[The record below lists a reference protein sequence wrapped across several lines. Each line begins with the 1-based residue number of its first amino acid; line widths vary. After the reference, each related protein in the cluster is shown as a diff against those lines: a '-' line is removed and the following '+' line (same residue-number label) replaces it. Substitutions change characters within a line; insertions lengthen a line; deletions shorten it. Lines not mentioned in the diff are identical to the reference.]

1 MAARLR
7 EPVGPHLEGAEF
19 IRFLGAGGFA
29 DVFLYRQDMPRRE
42 VAVKVIRSGASAAQ
56 KQKFQ
61 AESDLMAK
69 FGAHPAVLSLYA
81 AGRLRDGRAYL
92 TMEYC
97 PPPHLGKRFSTTSPM
112 RVEQALEITI
122 KIAGAVE
129 TIHRAGYLHR
139 DIKPAN
145 ILLTAFGH
153 PVLTDFGIAISQ
165 DTPADQ
171 VDSAFSPYWA
181 PPEQQLN
188 RPLTPASDV
197 YSLAATTYTMLA
209 GRPPHVDMTPGAHND
224 PASILKRLHHGSI
237 APIGR
242 NDVPA
247 ALERVLFTAMSKRPA
262 DRFASAMAFARALRQ
277 IQSSLGLPLT
287 NIDVWEDQ
295 PVIATDGSD
304 DDATRLRPVVSIS
317 PENTGRT
324 ADTNARINTAGANS
338 WGDSLGSGSH
348 SGTFYP
354 NAHQSPADARTF
366 TGNTSGFNRNTT
378 LGSATSPGANTG
390 SGYGSYPSA
399 SGLTGPGAV
408 GTPNGAGPQSGS
420 PFNAHSGTAQG
431 IPAGAGAVSP
441 SGVGTA
447 HSGGVGPGGLASSA
461 NQQGP
466 LSPEAPG
473 STLAA
478 GAAQEGPSVSLKTL
492 LISALVV
499 VLIGVIAFA
508 AYRGLQR
515 GGLNP
520 KPAVTTAGTA
530 APMDPDVN
538 GYLEPVTNLKLSYA
552 NGQVEATWD
561 YKAKNATF
569 LYSVTN
575 SGVPQKSQTPQG
587 LQETS
592 AHHAT
597 LKPTPPRTCVQVAA
611 RDSAG
616 RESDPVIDCIDTPA
630 SQ

>member
-247 ALERVLFTAMSKRPA
+247 ALERVLFTAMSKRPS

-287 NIDVWEDQ
+287 NVDVWEDQ
-295 PVIATDGSD
+295 PVIAADGSD

-348 SGTFYP
+348 SGTYYP

-378 LGSATSPGANTG
+378 LGSAASPGANTG
-390 SGYGSYPSA
+390 SGYGTYSA
-399 SGLTGPGAV
+399 SSGLTGPG
-408 GTPNGAGPQSGS
+408 GPFNPQNGAP
-420 PFNAHSGTAQG
+420 AA
-431 IPAGAGAVSP
+431 AGAGAVGP
-441 SGVGTA
+441 Q
-447 HSGGVGPGGLASSA
+447 SGGVGQNGPANSA
-461 NQQGP
+461 NQPPQG
-466 LSPEAPG
+466 SPETPG

-478 GAAQEGPSVSLKTL
+478 SAAQDGSSVSLKTL

-561 YKAKNATF
+561 YKATNATF

-592 AHHAT
+592 AHRAT
-597 LKPTPPRTCVQVAA
+597 LKPTPPRTCVQIVA
-611 RDSAG
+611 RDKAG
-616 RESDPVIDCIDTPA
+616 RESEPVIDCIDTPA

>member
-29 DVFLYRQDMPRRE
+29 DVFLYRQEMPRRE

-56 KQKFQ
+56 KLKFQ

-247 ALERVLFTAMSKRPA
+247 ALERVLFTAMSKRPS

-295 PVIATDGSD
+295 PVITADGSD

-378 LGSATSPGANTG
+378 LGSAASPGANTG
-390 SGYGSYPSA
+390 SGYGTGYPA
-399 SGLTGPGAV
+399 LSGGTGPGTV
-408 GTPNGAGPQSGS
+408 PGG
-420 PFNAHSGTAQG
+420 PFNPQTGAPAA
-431 IPAGAGAVSP
+431 AGAGD
-441 SGVGTA
+441 VGPQ
-447 HSGGVGPGGLASSA
+447 SGGVGPGGLAGSA
-461 NQQGP
+461 NQPPQG
-466 LSPEAPG
+466 SPEAPG

-478 GAAQEGPSVSLKTL
+478 SAAQDGSSVSLKTL
-492 LISALVV
+492 LIGALVV

-520 KPAVTTAGTA
+520 KPALTTAGTA

-561 YKAKNATF
+561 YKATNATF

-592 AHHAT
+592 AHRAT
-597 LKPTPPRTCVQVAA
+597 LKPTPPRTCVQIVA
-611 RDSAG
+611 RDKAG
-616 RESDPVIDCIDTPA
+616 RESEPVIDCIDTPA

>member
-165 DTPADQ
+165 DTPVER

-247 ALERVLFTAMSKRPA
+247 ALERVLFTAMSKRPS

-295 PVIATDGSD
+295 PVIAADGSD

-378 LGSATSPGANTG
+378 LGSAASPGANTG
-390 SGYGSYPSA
+390 SGYGTYSA
-399 SGLTGPGAV
+399 SSGLTGPG
-408 GTPNGAGPQSGS
+408 GPLNPQNGAPAAAGAGGVGPQSGGVGQ
-420 PFNAHSGTAQG
+420 NG
-431 IPAGAGAVSP
+431 PAG
-441 SGVGTA
+441 
-447 HSGGVGPGGLASSA
+447 SA
-461 NQQGP
+461 NQPPQG
-466 LSPEAPG
+466 SPETPG

-478 GAAQEGPSVSLKTL
+478 SAAQDGSSVSLKTL
-492 LISALVV
+492 LISAVVV

-561 YKAKNATF
+561 YKATNATF

-592 AHHAT
+592 AHRAT
-597 LKPTPPRTCVQVAA
+597 LKPTPPRTCVQIVA
-611 RDSAG
+611 RDKAG

>member
-165 DTPADQ
+165 DTPAER

-247 ALERVLFTAMSKRPA
+247 ALERVLFTAMSKRPS

-378 LGSATSPGANTG
+378 LGSAASPGANTG
-390 SGYGSYPSA
+390 SGYGTYSA
-399 SGLTGPGAV
+399 SSGLTGPGTV
-408 GTPNGAGPQSGS
+408 PGGPFNPQNGAP
-420 PFNAHSGTAQG
+420 AA
-431 IPAGAGAVSP
+431 AGAGAVGP
-441 SGVGTA
+441 Q
-447 HSGGVGPGGLASSA
+447 SGGVGPGGPAGSA
-461 NQQGP
+461 NQPPQG
-466 LSPEAPG
+466 SPEAPG

-597 LKPTPPRTCVQVAA
+597 LKPTPPRTCVQIVA
-611 RDSAG
+611 RDKAG

>member
-295 PVIATDGSD
+295 PVIAADGSD

-378 LGSATSPGANTG
+378 LGSVASPGANTG
-390 SGYGSYPSA
+390 SGYGTYSVS
-399 SGLTGPGAV
+399 SGLTGPGTV
-408 GTPNGAGPQSGS
+408 PGGPFNPQNGAP
-420 PFNAHSGTAQG
+420 AA
-431 IPAGAGAVSP
+431 AGAGAVGP
-441 SGVGTA
+441 HGVGPQ
-447 HSGGVGPGGLASSA
+447 SGGVGPGGLAGSA

-466 LSPEAPG
+466 LPAEIPG

-478 GAAQEGPSVSLKTL
+478 SAAQDGSSVSLKTL

-561 YKAKNATF
+561 YKATNATF

-592 AHHAT
+592 AHRAT
-597 LKPTPPRTCVQVAA
+597 LKPTPPRTCVQIVA
-611 RDSAG
+611 RDKAG
-616 RESDPVIDCIDTPA
+616 RESEPVIDCIDTPA

>member
-247 ALERVLFTAMSKRPA
+247 ALERVLFTAMSKRPS

-295 PVIATDGSD
+295 PVIAADGSD

-378 LGSATSPGANTG
+378 LGSAASPGANTG
-390 SGYGSYPSA
+390 SGYGTGYPA
-399 SGLTGPGAV
+399 LSGVTGPGTV
-408 GTPNGAGPQSGS
+408 PGGPFNPQNGAPAVAGTSGVGPHGVGPQSG
-420 PFNAHSGTAQG
+420 
-431 IPAGAGAVSP
+431 
-441 SGVGTA
+441 GVGQN
-447 HSGGVGPGGLASSA
+447 GLAGSA
-461 NQQGP
+461 NQPPQG
-466 LSPEAPG
+466 SPEAPG

-478 GAAQEGPSVSLKTL
+478 SAAQDGSSVSLKTL

-552 NGQVEATWD
+552 NRQVEATWD
-561 YKAKNATF
+561 YKATNATF

-592 AHHAT
+592 AHRAT
-597 LKPTPPRTCVQVAA
+597 LKPTPPRTCVQIVA
-611 RDSAG
+611 RDKAG
-616 RESDPVIDCIDTPA
+616 RESEPVIDCIDTPA

>member
-188 RPLTPASDV
+188 RPLTPTSDV

-247 ALERVLFTAMSKRPA
+247 ALERVLFTAMSKRPS

-295 PVIATDGSD
+295 PVIAADGSD

-378 LGSATSPGANTG
+378 LGSAASPGANTG
-390 SGYGSYPSA
+390 SGYGTYSA
-399 SGLTGPGAV
+399 SSGLTGPG
-408 GTPNGAGPQSGS
+408 GPFNPQNGAP
-420 PFNAHSGTAQG
+420 AA
-431 IPAGAGAVSP
+431 AGAGAVGP
-441 SGVGTA
+441 Q
-447 HSGGVGPGGLASSA
+447 SGGVGQNGPANSA
-461 NQQGP
+461 NQPPQG
-466 LSPEAPG
+466 SPEAPG

-478 GAAQEGPSVSLKTL
+478 SAAQDGSSVSLKTL

-561 YKAKNATF
+561 YKATNATF

-592 AHHAT
+592 AHRAT
-597 LKPTPPRTCVQVAA
+597 LKPTPPRTCVQIVA
-611 RDSAG
+611 RDKAG
-616 RESDPVIDCIDTPA
+616 RESEPVIDCIDTPA

>member
-165 DTPADQ
+165 DTPADR

-390 SGYGSYPSA
+390 SGYGTGYPA
-399 SGLTGPGAV
+399 LSGVSGPGTIP
-408 GTPNGAGPQSGS
+408 GGPFNPQNGAP
-420 PFNAHSGTAQG
+420 AA
-431 IPAGAGAVSP
+431 AGAGAVGP
-441 SGVGTA
+441 Q
-447 HSGGVGPGGLASSA
+447 SGGVGQNGPANSA
-461 NQQGP
+461 NQPPQG
-466 LSPEAPG
+466 SPEPG

-478 GAAQEGPSVSLKTL
+478 SAAQDGSSVSLKNL

-520 KPAVTTAGTA
+520 KPVVTTAGTA

-575 SGVPQKSQTPQG
+575 SGAPQKSQTPQG
-587 LQETS
+587 LQETG

>member
-247 ALERVLFTAMSKRPA
+247 ALERVLFTAMAKRPL

-295 PVIATDGSD
+295 PVITADGSD

-338 WGDSLGSGSH
+338 WGDSFGSGSH

-366 TGNTSGFNRNTT
+366 TGNTSGFNRDVTQT
-378 LGSATSPGANTG
+378 GSASSPSANTG
-390 SGYGSYPSA
+390 SGYGTGYPA
-399 SGLTGPGAV
+399 LSGVSGPGTV
-408 GTPNGAGPQSGS
+408 PGG
-420 PFNAHSGTAQG
+420 PFNPQTGAPAA
-431 IPAGAGAVSP
+431 AGAGAVGP
-441 SGVGTA
+441 Q
-447 HSGGVGPGGLASSA
+447 SGGVGQNGPANSA
-461 NQQGP
+461 NQPPQG
-466 LSPEAPG
+466 SPETPG

-478 GAAQEGPSVSLKTL
+478 SAAQDGSSVSLKTL

-561 YKAKNATF
+561 YKATNATF

-592 AHHAT
+592 AHRAT
-597 LKPTPPRTCVQVAA
+597 LKPTPPRTCVQIVA
-611 RDSAG
+611 RDKAG

>member
-209 GRPPHVDMTPGAHND
+209 GRPPHVDMAPGAHND

-247 ALERVLFTAMSKRPA
+247 ALERVLFTAMSKRPS

-295 PVIATDGSD
+295 PVIAADGSD

-348 SGTFYP
+348 SGTYYP

-378 LGSATSPGANTG
+378 LGSAASPGANTG
-390 SGYGSYPSA
+390 SGYGTYSA
-399 SGLTGPGAV
+399 SSGLTGPG
-408 GTPNGAGPQSGS
+408 GPFNPQNGAP
-420 PFNAHSGTAQG
+420 AA
-431 IPAGAGAVSP
+431 AGAGAVGP
-441 SGVGTA
+441 Q
-447 HSGGVGPGGLASSA
+447 SGGVGQNGLAGSA
-461 NQQGP
+461 NQPPQG
-466 LSPEAPG
+466 SPEAPG

-478 GAAQEGPSVSLKTL
+478 SAAQDGSSVSLKTL

-538 GYLEPVTNLKLSYA
+538 GYLDPVTNLKLSYA

-561 YKAKNATF
+561 YKATNATF

-592 AHHAT
+592 AHRAT
-597 LKPTPPRTCVQVAA
+597 LKPTPPRTCVQIVA
-611 RDSAG
+611 RDKAG
-616 RESDPVIDCIDTPA
+616 RESEPVIDCIDTPA

>member
-247 ALERVLFTAMSKRPA
+247 ALERVLFTAMAKRPL

-295 PVIATDGSD
+295 PVITADGSD

-338 WGDSLGSGSH
+338 WGDSFGSGSH

-366 TGNTSGFNRNTT
+366 TGNTSGFNRDVTQT
-378 LGSATSPGANTG
+378 GSASSPSANTG
-390 SGYGSYPSA
+390 SGYGTGYPA
-399 SGLTGPGAV
+399 LSGVTGPGTVPGGPFNPQTGA
-408 GTPNGAGPQSGS
+408 PAAAGAGPQSG
-420 PFNAHSGTAQG
+420 
-431 IPAGAGAVSP
+431 
-441 SGVGTA
+441 GVGQN
-447 HSGGVGPGGLASSA
+447 GPANSA
-461 NQQGP
+461 NQPPQG
-466 LSPEAPG
+466 SPETPG

-478 GAAQEGPSVSLKTL
+478 SAAQDGSSVSLKTL

-561 YKAKNATF
+561 YKATNATF

-592 AHHAT
+592 AHRAT
-597 LKPTPPRTCVQVAA
+597 LKPTPPRTCVQIVA
-611 RDSAG
+611 RDKAG

>member
-247 ALERVLFTAMSKRPA
+247 ALERVLFTAMAKRPL

-295 PVIATDGSD
+295 PVIAADGSD

-378 LGSATSPGANTG
+378 LSSAASPGANTG
-390 SGYGSYPSA
+390 SGYGTYSA
-399 SGLTGPGAV
+399 SSGLTGPGTV
-408 GTPNGAGPQSGS
+408 PGGPFNPQNGAP
-420 PFNAHSGTAQG
+420 AA
-431 IPAGAGAVSP
+431 AGAGAVGP
-441 SGVGTA
+441 Q
-447 HSGGVGPGGLASSA
+447 SGGVGQNGPAGSA
-461 NQQGP
+461 NQPPQG
-466 LSPEAPG
+466 SPEAPG
-473 STLAA
+473 SPLAA
-478 GAAQEGPSVSLKTL
+478 SAAQEGPSVSLKTL

-561 YKAKNATF
+561 YKATNATF

-592 AHHAT
+592 AHRAT
-597 LKPTPPRTCVQVAA
+597 LKPTPPRTCVQIVA
-611 RDSAG
+611 RDKAG
-616 RESDPVIDCIDTPA
+616 RESEPVIDCIDTPA

>member
-209 GRPPHVDMTPGAHND
+209 GRPPHVDMAPGAHND

-247 ALERVLFTAMSKRPA
+247 ALERVLFTAMSKRPS

-295 PVIATDGSD
+295 PVIAADGSD

-348 SGTFYP
+348 SGTYYP

-378 LGSATSPGANTG
+378 LGSAASPGANTG
-390 SGYGSYPSA
+390 SGYGTYSA
-399 SGLTGPGAV
+399 SSGLTGPG
-408 GTPNGAGPQSGS
+408 GPFNPQNGAP
-420 PFNAHSGTAQG
+420 AA
-431 IPAGAGAVSP
+431 AGAGAVGP
-441 SGVGTA
+441 Q
-447 HSGGVGPGGLASSA
+447 SGGVGQNGPANSA
-461 NQQGP
+461 NQPPQG
-466 LSPEAPG
+466 SPETPG

-478 GAAQEGPSVSLKTL
+478 SAAQDGSSVSLKTL

-561 YKAKNATF
+561 YKATNATF

-592 AHHAT
+592 AHRAT
-597 LKPTPPRTCVQVAA
+597 LKPTPPRTCVQIVA
-611 RDSAG
+611 RDKAG
-616 RESDPVIDCIDTPA
+616 RESEPVIDCIDTPA

>member
-247 ALERVLFTAMSKRPA
+247 ALERVLFTAMSKRPS

-295 PVIATDGSD
+295 PVIAADGSD

-378 LGSATSPGANTG
+378 LGSAASPGANTG
-390 SGYGSYPSA
+390 SGYGTYSA
-399 SGLTGPGAV
+399 SSGLTGPG
-408 GTPNGAGPQSGS
+408 G
-420 PFNAHSGTAQG
+420 PFNPQTGAPAA
-431 IPAGAGAVSP
+431 AGAGAVGP
-441 SGVGTA
+441 Q
-447 HSGGVGPGGLASSA
+447 SGGVGQNGPANSA
-461 NQQGP
+461 NQPPQG
-466 LSPEAPG
+466 SPEAPG
-473 STLAA
+473 SPLAA
-478 GAAQEGPSVSLKTL
+478 SAAQDGSSVSLKTL

-561 YKAKNATF
+561 YKATNATF

-592 AHHAT
+592 AHRAT
-597 LKPTPPRTCVQVAA
+597 LKPTPPRTCVQIVA
-611 RDSAG
+611 RDKAG
-616 RESDPVIDCIDTPA
+616 RESEPVIDCIDTPA

>member
-145 ILLTAFGH
+145 ILLTAVGH

-247 ALERVLFTAMSKRPA
+247 ALERVLFTAMSKRPS

-295 PVIATDGSD
+295 PVIAADGSD

-378 LGSATSPGANTG
+378 LGSAASPGANTG
-390 SGYGSYPSA
+390 SGYGTYSA
-399 SGLTGPGAV
+399 SSGLTGPGTV
-408 GTPNGAGPQSGS
+408 PGGPFNPQNGAP
-420 PFNAHSGTAQG
+420 AA
-431 IPAGAGAVSP
+431 AGAGAVGP
-441 SGVGTA
+441 QN
-447 HSGGVGPGGLASSA
+447 GGVGQNAPANSA
-461 NQQGP
+461 NQPPQG
-466 LSPEAPG
+466 SPEAPG

-478 GAAQEGPSVSLKTL
+478 SAAQDGSSVSLKTL

-538 GYLEPVTNLKLSYA
+538 GYLDPVTNLKLSYA
-552 NGQVEATWD
+552 NGQVEAIWD
-561 YKAKNATF
+561 YKATNATF

-575 SGVPQKSQTPQG
+575 SGGPQKSQTPQG

-592 AHHAT
+592 AHRAT
-597 LKPTPPRTCVQVAA
+597 LKPTPPRTCVQIVA
-611 RDSAG
+611 RDKAG
-616 RESDPVIDCIDTPA
+616 RESEPVIDCIDTPA

>member
-165 DTPADQ
+165 DTPADR

-209 GRPPHVDMTPGAHND
+209 GRPPHVDMTPGARND

-247 ALERVLFTAMSKRPA
+247 ALERVLFTAMSKRPS

-390 SGYGSYPSA
+390 SGYGAGYPA
-399 SGLTGPGAV
+399 LSGMTGPGTV
-408 GTPNGAGPQSGS
+408 PGGPFNPQSG
-420 PFNAHSGTAQG
+420 A
-431 IPAGAGAVSP
+431 PAAAGEGAVGP
-441 SGVGTA
+441 GGVGTA
-447 HSGGVGPGGLASSA
+447 QSGSVGQNGLASSA

-575 SGVPQKSQTPQG
+575 SGAPQKSQTPQG
-587 LQETS
+587 LQETG

>member
-165 DTPADQ
+165 DTPADR

-295 PVIATDGSD
+295 PVIAADGSD

-390 SGYGSYPSA
+390 SGYGAGYPA
-399 SGLTGPGAV
+399 LSGMTGPGTV
-408 GTPNGAGPQSGS
+408 PGGPFHPQSG
-420 PFNAHSGTAQG
+420 A
-431 IPAGAGAVSP
+431 PAAAGEGAVGP
-441 SGVGTA
+441 GGVGTA
-447 HSGGVGPGGLASSA
+447 QSGGVGPGGLASSA

-466 LSPEAPG
+466 LSPETPD

-575 SGVPQKSQTPQG
+575 SGAPQKSQTPQG
-587 LQETS
+587 LQETG

-597 LKPTPPRTCVQVAA
+597 LKPTPPRTCVQIVA
-611 RDSAG
+611 RDKAG
-616 RESDPVIDCIDTPA
+616 RESEPVIDCIDTPA

>member
-165 DTPADQ
+165 DTPVER

-247 ALERVLFTAMSKRPA
+247 ALERVLFTAMSKRPS

-295 PVIATDGSD
+295 PVIAADGSD

-366 TGNTSGFNRNTT
+366 TGNTSGFSRSATQ
-378 LGSATSPGANTG
+378 GSATSPGANTG
-390 SGYGSYPSA
+390 SGYGTGYPA
-399 SGLTGPGAV
+399 LSGVSGPGTV
-408 GTPNGAGPQSGS
+408 PGGPFNPQNGAPAAAGAGVVGPQSGGVGQ
-420 PFNAHSGTAQG
+420 NG
-431 IPAGAGAVSP
+431 PAG
-441 SGVGTA
+441 
-447 HSGGVGPGGLASSA
+447 SA
-461 NQQGP
+461 NQPPQG
-466 LSPEAPG
+466 SPEAPG

-478 GAAQEGPSVSLKTL
+478 SAAQDGSSVSLKTL

-561 YKAKNATF
+561 YKATNATF

-592 AHHAT
+592 AHRAT
-597 LKPTPPRTCVQVAA
+597 LKPTPPRTCVQIVA
-611 RDSAG
+611 RDKAG
-616 RESDPVIDCIDTPA
+616 RESEPVIDCIDTPA

>member
-247 ALERVLFTAMSKRPA
+247 ALERVLFTAMSKRPS

-295 PVIATDGSD
+295 PVIAADGSD

-378 LGSATSPGANTG
+378 LGSAASPGANTG
-390 SGYGSYPSA
+390 SGYGTYSA
-399 SGLTGPGAV
+399 SSGLTGPGTV
-408 GTPNGAGPQSGS
+408 PGGPFNPQNGAP
-420 PFNAHSGTAQG
+420 AA
-431 IPAGAGAVSP
+431 AGAGAVGP
-441 SGVGTA
+441 Q
-447 HSGGVGPGGLASSA
+447 SGGVGQNGLASSA

-466 LSPEAPG
+466 LSPETPD

-575 SGVPQKSQTPQG
+575 SGAPQKSQTPQG

-592 AHHAT
+592 AHRAT
-597 LKPTPPRTCVQVAA
+597 LKPTPPRTCVQIVA
-611 RDSAG
+611 RDKAG

>member
-165 DTPADQ
+165 DTPADR

-224 PASILKRLHHGSI
+224 PASILKRLHHASI

-247 ALERVLFTAMSKRPA
+247 ALERVLFTAMSKRPS

-295 PVIATDGSD
+295 PVIAADGSD

-366 TGNTSGFNRNTT
+366 TGNTSGFSRSATQ
-378 LGSATSPGANTG
+378 GSATSPGANTG
-390 SGYGSYPSA
+390 SGYGTGYPA
-399 SGLTGPGAV
+399 LSGVSGPGTV
-408 GTPNGAGPQSGS
+408 PGGPFNPQNGAP
-420 PFNAHSGTAQG
+420 AA
-431 IPAGAGAVSP
+431 AGAGAVGP
-441 SGVGTA
+441 Q
-447 HSGGVGPGGLASSA
+447 SGGVGQNGPAGSA
-461 NQQGP
+461 NQPPQG
-466 LSPEAPG
+466 SPEAPG
-473 STLAA
+473 SPLAA
-478 GAAQEGPSVSLKTL
+478 SAAQEGPSVSLKTL

-587 LQETS
+587 LQETG

>member
-247 ALERVLFTAMSKRPA
+247 ALERVLFTAMSKRPS

-295 PVIATDGSD
+295 PVIAADGSD

-354 NAHQSPADARTF
+354 NAHLSPADARTF
-366 TGNTSGFNRNTT
+366 TGNTSGFSRSATQ
-378 LGSATSPGANTG
+378 GSATSPGANTG
-390 SGYGSYPSA
+390 SGYGTGYPA
-399 SGLTGPGAV
+399 LSGVSGPGTV
-408 GTPNGAGPQSGS
+408 PGGPSNPQTGAP
-420 PFNAHSGTAQG
+420 AA
-431 IPAGAGAVSP
+431 AGAGD
-441 SGVGTA
+441 VGPQ
-447 HSGGVGPGGLASSA
+447 SGGVGPGSPAGSA
-461 NQQGP
+461 NQPPQG
-466 LSPEAPG
+466 SPETPG

-478 GAAQEGPSVSLKTL
+478 SAAQDGSSVSLKTL

-538 GYLEPVTNLKLSYA
+538 GYLEPVTNLNQSYA

-561 YKAKNATF
+561 YKATNATF

-592 AHHAT
+592 AHRAT
-597 LKPTPPRTCVQVAA
+597 LKPTPPRTCVQIVA
-611 RDSAG
+611 RDKAG
-616 RESDPVIDCIDTPA
+616 RESEPVIDCIDTPA

>member
-165 DTPADQ
+165 DTPAER

-247 ALERVLFTAMSKRPA
+247 ALERVLFTAMSKRPS

-390 SGYGSYPSA
+390 SGYGTGYPA
-399 SGLTGPGAV
+399 SSGMTGPGTVPGVPFNPQNGAPAAAGTGAV
-408 GTPNGAGPQSGS
+408 GHQ
-420 PFNAHSGTAQG
+420 
-431 IPAGAGAVSP
+431 
-441 SGVGTA
+441 
-447 HSGGVGPGGLASSA
+447 SGGVGSGGLAGSA
-461 NQQGP
+461 NQPPQG
-466 LSPEAPG
+466 SPEAPG

-478 GAAQEGPSVSLKTL
+478 SAAQDGSSVSLKTL

-561 YKAKNATF
+561 YKATNATF

-592 AHHAT
+592 AHRAT
-597 LKPTPPRTCVQVAA
+597 LKPTPPRTCVQIVA
-611 RDSAG
+611 RDKAG
-616 RESDPVIDCIDTPA
+616 RESEPVIDCIDTPA

>member
-7 EPVGPHLEGAEF
+7 EPVGPRLEGAEF

-29 DVFLYRQDMPRRE
+29 DVFLYRQEMPRRE

-56 KQKFQ
+56 KLKFQ

-165 DTPADQ
+165 NTPADQ

-247 ALERVLFTAMSKRPA
+247 ALERVLFTAMAKRPS

-295 PVIATDGSD
+295 PVITADGSD

-354 NAHQSPADARTF
+354 NAQQSPADARTF
-366 TGNTSGFNRNTT
+366 TGNTSGFNRNVTQS
-378 LGSATSPGANTG
+378 SASSPSANTG
-390 SGYGSYPSA
+390 SGYSTSYPSRPGA
-399 SGLTGPGAV
+399 AAGAPGRGPLNQQNGTPAVAGPGGV
-408 GTPNGAGPQSGS
+408 GPQSGGVDQ
-420 PFNAHSGTAQG
+420 ND
-431 IPAGAGAVSP
+431 PAN
-441 SGVGTA
+441 
-447 HSGGVGPGGLASSA
+447 SA
-461 NQQGP
+461 NQQAP
-466 LSPEAPG
+466 FSPEPAG

-478 GAAQEGPSVSLKTL
+478 SAAQDGSSVSLKTL

-499 VLIGVIAFA
+499 ILISVIAFA

-520 KPAVTTAGTA
+520 KPALTTAGTA

-561 YKAKNATF
+561 YKATNATF

-587 LQETS
+587 LQETG
-592 AHHAT
+592 AHRAT
-597 LKPTPPRTCVQVAA
+597 LKPTPPRTCVQIVA
-611 RDSAG
+611 RDNAG
-616 RESDPVIDCIDTPA
+616 RESEPVIDCIDTPA
-630 SQ
+630 NQ

>member
-165 DTPADQ
+165 DTPADR

-354 NAHQSPADARTF
+354 NAHQSPADASTF

-431 IPAGAGAVSP
+431 IPAGAG
-441 SGVGTA
+441 GVGTA
-447 HSGGVGPGGLASSA
+447 QSGGVGPGGLAGSA

-478 GAAQEGPSVSLKTL
+478 GAVQEGPSVSLKTL

-587 LQETS
+587 LQETG

>member
-165 DTPADQ
+165 DTPAER

-247 ALERVLFTAMSKRPA
+247 ALERVLFTAMSKRPS

-295 PVIATDGSD
+295 PVIAADGSD

-348 SGTFYP
+348 SGTYYP

-378 LGSATSPGANTG
+378 LGSAASPSANTG
-390 SGYGSYPSA
+390 SGYGTYSA
-399 SGLTGPGAV
+399 SSGLTGPG
-408 GTPNGAGPQSGS
+408 GPFNPQNGAP
-420 PFNAHSGTAQG
+420 AA
-431 IPAGAGAVSP
+431 AGAGAVGP
-441 SGVGTA
+441 Q
-447 HSGGVGPGGLASSA
+447 SGGVGQNGPAGSA
-461 NQQGP
+461 NQPPQG
-466 LSPEAPG
+466 SPETPG

-478 GAAQEGPSVSLKTL
+478 SAAQDGSSVSLKTL
-492 LISALVV
+492 LISAVVV

-561 YKAKNATF
+561 YKATNATF

-592 AHHAT
+592 AHRAT
-597 LKPTPPRTCVQVAA
+597 LKPTPPRTCVQIVA
-611 RDSAG
+611 RDKAG
-616 RESDPVIDCIDTPA
+616 RESEPVIDCIDTPA

>member
-165 DTPADQ
+165 DTPADR

-247 ALERVLFTAMSKRPA
+247 ALERVLFTAMSKRPS

-295 PVIATDGSD
+295 PVIAADGSD

-378 LGSATSPGANTG
+378 LGSAASPGANTG
-390 SGYGSYPSA
+390 SGYGTYSA
-399 SGLTGPGAV
+399 SSGLTGPGTV
-408 GTPNGAGPQSGS
+408 PGGPFNPQNGAP
-420 PFNAHSGTAQG
+420 AA
-431 IPAGAGAVSP
+431 AGAGAVGP
-441 SGVGTA
+441 Q
-447 HSGGVGPGGLASSA
+447 SGGVGQNGPANSA
-461 NQQGP
+461 NQPPQG
-466 LSPEAPG
+466 SPEAPG

-478 GAAQEGPSVSLKTL
+478 SAAQDGSSVSLKTL

-587 LQETS
+587 LQETG

>member
-247 ALERVLFTAMSKRPA
+247 ALERVLFTAMSKRPS

-295 PVIATDGSD
+295 PVIAADGSD

-348 SGTFYP
+348 SGTYYP

-378 LGSATSPGANTG
+378 LGSAASPGANTG
-390 SGYGSYPSA
+390 SGYGTYSA
-399 SGLTGPGAV
+399 SSGLTGPG
-408 GTPNGAGPQSGS
+408 GPFNPQNGAP
-420 PFNAHSGTAQG
+420 AA
-431 IPAGAGAVSP
+431 AGAGAVGP
-441 SGVGTA
+441 Q
-447 HSGGVGPGGLASSA
+447 SGGVGQNGPAGSA
-461 NQQGP
+461 NQPPQG
-466 LSPEAPG
+466 SPETPG

-478 GAAQEGPSVSLKTL
+478 SAAQDGSSVSLKTL

-561 YKAKNATF
+561 YKATNATF

-592 AHHAT
+592 AHRAT
-597 LKPTPPRTCVQVAA
+597 LKPTPPRTCVQIVA
-611 RDSAG
+611 RDKAG
-616 RESDPVIDCIDTPA
+616 RESEPVIDCIDTPA

>member
-7 EPVGPHLEGAEF
+7 EPVGPHLEEAEF

-247 ALERVLFTAMSKRPA
+247 ALERVLFTAMSKRPS

-295 PVIATDGSD
+295 PVIAADGSD

-348 SGTFYP
+348 SGTYYP

-378 LGSATSPGANTG
+378 LGSAASPSANTG
-390 SGYGSYPSA
+390 SGYGTYSA
-399 SGLTGPGAV
+399 SSGLTGPG
-408 GTPNGAGPQSGS
+408 GPFNPQNGAP
-420 PFNAHSGTAQG
+420 AA
-431 IPAGAGAVSP
+431 AGAGAVGP
-441 SGVGTA
+441 Q
-447 HSGGVGPGGLASSA
+447 SGGVGQNGPANSA
-461 NQQGP
+461 NQPPQG
-466 LSPEAPG
+466 SPEAPG

-478 GAAQEGPSVSLKTL
+478 SAAQDGSSVSLKTL

-561 YKAKNATF
+561 YKATNATF

-592 AHHAT
+592 AHRAT
-597 LKPTPPRTCVQVAA
+597 LKPTPPRTCVQIVA
-611 RDSAG
+611 RDKAG
-616 RESDPVIDCIDTPA
+616 RESEPVIDCIDTPA

>member
-247 ALERVLFTAMSKRPA
+247 ALERVLFTAMSKRPS

-295 PVIATDGSD
+295 PVIAADGSD

-366 TGNTSGFNRNTT
+366 TGNTSGFSRSVTQ
-378 LGSATSPGANTG
+378 GSATSPGANTG
-390 SGYGSYPSA
+390 SGYGTYSA
-399 SGLTGPGAV
+399 SSGLTGPGTVPGGPFNPQNGAPAAV
-408 GTPNGAGPQSGS
+408 GAGAVGPQSG
-420 PFNAHSGTAQG
+420 
-431 IPAGAGAVSP
+431 
-441 SGVGTA
+441 GVGQN
-447 HSGGVGPGGLASSA
+447 GPANSA
-461 NQQGP
+461 NQPPQG
-466 LSPEAPG
+466 SPEAPG

-478 GAAQEGPSVSLKTL
+478 SAAQDGSSVSLKTL

-499 VLIGVIAFA
+499 VLIGLIAFA

-520 KPAVTTAGTA
+520 KPALTTAGTA

-561 YKAKNATF
+561 YKATNATF

-592 AHHAT
+592 AHRAT
-597 LKPTPPRTCVQVAA
+597 LKPTPPRTCVQIVA
-611 RDSAG
+611 RDKAG
-616 RESDPVIDCIDTPA
+616 HESEPVIDCIDTPA

>member
-247 ALERVLFTAMSKRPA
+247 ALERVLFTAMSKRPS

-295 PVIATDGSD
+295 PVIAADGSD

-378 LGSATSPGANTG
+378 LGSAASPGANTG
-390 SGYGSYPSA
+390 SGYGTYSA
-399 SGLTGPGAV
+399 SSGLTGPG
-408 GTPNGAGPQSGS
+408 GPFNPQNGAP
-420 PFNAHSGTAQG
+420 AA
-431 IPAGAGAVSP
+431 AGAGAVGP
-441 SGVGTA
+441 Q
-447 HSGGVGPGGLASSA
+447 SGGVGQNGPAGSA
-461 NQQGP
+461 NQPPQG
-466 LSPEAPG
+466 SPEAPG

-478 GAAQEGPSVSLKTL
+478 SAAQDGSSVSLKTL

-561 YKAKNATF
+561 YKATNATF

-592 AHHAT
+592 AHRAT
-597 LKPTPPRTCVQVAA
+597 LKPTPPRTCVQIVA
-611 RDSAG
+611 RDKAG
-616 RESDPVIDCIDTPA
+616 RESEPVIDCIDTPA

>member
-247 ALERVLFTAMSKRPA
+247 ALERVLFTAMAKRPL

-295 PVIATDGSD
+295 PVITADGSD

-338 WGDSLGSGSH
+338 WGDSFGSGSH

-366 TGNTSGFNRNTT
+366 TGNTSGFNRDVTQT
-378 LGSATSPGANTG
+378 GSASSPSANTG
-390 SGYGSYPSA
+390 SGYGTGYPA
-399 SGLTGPGAV
+399 LSGVTGPGTV
-408 GTPNGAGPQSGS
+408 PGG
-420 PFNAHSGTAQG
+420 PFNPQTGAPAA
-431 IPAGAGAVSP
+431 AGAGAVGP
-441 SGVGTA
+441 Q
-447 HSGGVGPGGLASSA
+447 SGGVGQNGPANSA
-461 NQQGP
+461 NQPPQG
-466 LSPEAPG
+466 SPETPG

-478 GAAQEGPSVSLKTL
+478 SAAQDGSSVSLKTL

-561 YKAKNATF
+561 YKATNATF

-592 AHHAT
+592 AHRAT
-597 LKPTPPRTCVQVAA
+597 LKPTPPRTCVQIVA
-611 RDSAG
+611 RDKAG

>member
-165 DTPADQ
+165 DTPVER

-247 ALERVLFTAMSKRPA
+247 ALERVLFTAMSKRPS

-295 PVIATDGSD
+295 PVIAADGSD

-378 LGSATSPGANTG
+378 LGSAASPGANTG
-390 SGYGSYPSA
+390 SGYGTYSA
-399 SGLTGPGAV
+399 SSGLTGPGTV
-408 GTPNGAGPQSGS
+408 PGGPFNPQNGAP
-420 PFNAHSGTAQG
+420 AA
-431 IPAGAGAVSP
+431 AGAGAVGP
-441 SGVGTA
+441 Q
-447 HSGGVGPGGLASSA
+447 SGGVGPGGPAGSA
-461 NQQGP
+461 NQPPQG
-466 LSPEAPG
+466 SPEAPG

-616 RESDPVIDCIDTPA
+616 RESEPVIDCIDTPA

>member
-247 ALERVLFTAMSKRPA
+247 ALERVLFTAMSKRPS

-295 PVIATDGSD
+295 PVIAADGSD

-378 LGSATSPGANTG
+378 LSSAASPGANTG
-390 SGYGSYPSA
+390 SGYGTYSA
-399 SGLTGPGAV
+399 SSGLTGPGTVPV
-408 GTPNGAGPQSGS
+408 GPFNPQNGAP
-420 PFNAHSGTAQG
+420 AA
-431 IPAGAGAVSP
+431 AGAGAVGP
-441 SGVGTA
+441 Q
-447 HSGGVGPGGLASSA
+447 SGGVDQNGPANSA
-461 NQQGP
+461 NQPPQG
-466 LSPEAPG
+466 SPEAPG

-478 GAAQEGPSVSLKTL
+478 SAAQDGSSVSLKTL

-538 GYLEPVTNLKLSYA
+538 GYLEPVANLKLSYA

-561 YKAKNATF
+561 YKATNATF
-569 LYSVTN
+569 LYSATN

-592 AHHAT
+592 AHRAT
-597 LKPTPPRTCVQVAA
+597 LKPTPPRTCVQIVA
-611 RDSAG
+611 RDKAG
-616 RESDPVIDCIDTPA
+616 RESEPVIDCIDTPA

>member
-247 ALERVLFTAMSKRPA
+247 ALERVLFTAMSKRPS

-295 PVIATDGSD
+295 PVIAADGSD

-338 WGDSLGSGSH
+338 WGDSFGSGSH

-378 LGSATSPGANTG
+378 LGSAASPGANTG
-390 SGYGSYPSA
+390 SGYGTGYPA
-399 SGLTGPGAV
+399 LSGVTGPETVPGGHFNPQTGA
-408 GTPNGAGPQSGS
+408 PAAAGAGDVGPQSS
-420 PFNAHSGTAQG
+420 
-431 IPAGAGAVSP
+431 
-441 SGVGTA
+441 
-447 HSGGVGPGGLASSA
+447 GVGPGGLAGSA
-461 NQQGP
+461 NQPPQG
-466 LSPEAPG
+466 SPEAPG

-478 GAAQEGPSVSLKTL
+478 SAAQDGSSVSLKTL

-561 YKAKNATF
+561 YKATNATF

-592 AHHAT
+592 AHRAT
-597 LKPTPPRTCVQVAA
+597 LKPTPPRTCVQIVA
-611 RDSAG
+611 RDKAG
-616 RESDPVIDCIDTPA
+616 RESEPVIDCIDTPA

>member
-247 ALERVLFTAMSKRPA
+247 ALERVLFTAMSKRPS

-295 PVIATDGSD
+295 PVIAADGSD

-348 SGTFYP
+348 SGTYYP

-378 LGSATSPGANTG
+378 LGSAASPGANTG
-390 SGYGSYPSA
+390 SGYGTYSA
-399 SGLTGPGAV
+399 SSGLTGPG
-408 GTPNGAGPQSGS
+408 GPFNPQNGAP
-420 PFNAHSGTAQG
+420 AA
-431 IPAGAGAVSP
+431 AGAGV
-441 SGVGTA
+441 VGPQN
-447 HSGGVGPGGLASSA
+447 GGVGQNGQA
-461 NQQGP
+461 NSVNQPPQG
-466 LSPEAPG
+466 SPEAPG

-478 GAAQEGPSVSLKTL
+478 SAAQDGSSVSLKTL

-561 YKAKNATF
+561 YKATNATF

-592 AHHAT
+592 AHRAT
-597 LKPTPPRTCVQVAA
+597 LKPTPPRTCVQIVA
-611 RDSAG
+611 RDKAG
-616 RESDPVIDCIDTPA
+616 RESEPVIDCIDTPA

>member
-209 GRPPHVDMTPGAHND
+209 GRPPHVDMAPGAHND

-247 ALERVLFTAMSKRPA
+247 ALERVLFTAMSKRPS

-295 PVIATDGSD
+295 PVIAADGSD

-378 LGSATSPGANTG
+378 LSSAASPGANTG
-390 SGYGSYPSA
+390 SGYGTYSA
-399 SGLTGPGAV
+399 SSGLTGPGTV
-408 GTPNGAGPQSGS
+408 PGGPFNPQNGAP
-420 PFNAHSGTAQG
+420 AA
-431 IPAGAGAVSP
+431 AGAGAVGP
-441 SGVGTA
+441 Q
-447 HSGGVGPGGLASSA
+447 SGGVGQNGLAGSA
-461 NQQGP
+461 NQPPQG
-466 LSPEAPG
+466 SPEAPG
-473 STLAA
+473 SPLAA
-478 GAAQEGPSVSLKTL
+478 SAAQDGSSVSLKTL

-538 GYLEPVTNLKLSYA
+538 GYLDPVTNLKLSYA

-561 YKAKNATF
+561 YKATNATF

-592 AHHAT
+592 AHRAT
-597 LKPTPPRTCVQVAA
+597 LKPTPPRTCVQIVA
-611 RDSAG
+611 RDKAG

>member
-69 FGAHPAVLSLYA
+69 FGAHPAVLSLSA

-188 RPLTPASDV
+188 RPLMPASDV

-209 GRPPHVDMTPGAHND
+209 GRPPHVDMAPGAHND

-247 ALERVLFTAMSKRPA
+247 ALERVLFTAMSKRPS

-295 PVIATDGSD
+295 PVIAADGSD

-378 LGSATSPGANTG
+378 LGSAASPGANTG
-390 SGYGSYPSA
+390 SGYGTYSA
-399 SGLTGPGAV
+399 SSGLTGPGTV
-408 GTPNGAGPQSGS
+408 PGGPFNPQNGAP
-420 PFNAHSGTAQG
+420 AA
-431 IPAGAGAVSP
+431 AGAGAVGP
-441 SGVGTA
+441 Q
-447 HSGGVGPGGLASSA
+447 SGGVGQNGPANSA
-461 NQQGP
+461 NQPPQG
-466 LSPEAPG
+466 SPEAPG

-478 GAAQEGPSVSLKTL
+478 SAAQDGSSVSLKTL

-499 VLIGVIAFA
+499 VLIGLIAFA

-520 KPAVTTAGTA
+520 KPALTTAGTA

-561 YKAKNATF
+561 YKATNATF

-592 AHHAT
+592 AHRAT
-597 LKPTPPRTCVQVAA
+597 LKPTPPRTCVQIVA
-611 RDSAG
+611 RDKAG
-616 RESDPVIDCIDTPA
+616 RESEPVIDCIDTPA

>member
-165 DTPADQ
+165 DTPVER

-247 ALERVLFTAMSKRPA
+247 ALERVLFTAMSKRPS

-295 PVIATDGSD
+295 PVIAADGSD

-378 LGSATSPGANTG
+378 LGSAASPGANTG
-390 SGYGSYPSA
+390 SGYGTGYPA
-399 SGLTGPGAV
+399 LSGMTGPGTV
-408 GTPNGAGPQSGS
+408 PGGPFNPQNGAP
-420 PFNAHSGTAQG
+420 AA
-431 IPAGAGAVSP
+431 AGAGAVGP
-441 SGVGTA
+441 Q
-447 HSGGVGPGGLASSA
+447 SGGVGQNGPANSA
-461 NQQGP
+461 NQPPQG
-466 LSPEAPG
+466 SPETPG

-478 GAAQEGPSVSLKTL
+478 SAAQDGSSVSLKTL

-530 APMDPDVN
+530 APLDPGVN
-538 GYLEPVTNLKLSYA
+538 GYL
-552 NGQVEATWD
+552 
-561 YKAKNATF
+561 
-569 LYSVTN
+569 
-575 SGVPQKSQTPQG
+575 
-587 LQETS
+587 
-592 AHHAT
+592 
-597 LKPTPPRTCVQVAA
+597 
-611 RDSAG
+611 
-616 RESDPVIDCIDTPA
+616 
-630 SQ
+630 

>member
-247 ALERVLFTAMSKRPA
+247 ALERVLFTAMSKRPS

-295 PVIATDGSD
+295 PVIAADGSD
-304 DDATRLRPVVSIS
+304 DDATRLLPVVSIS

-348 SGTFYP
+348 SGTYYP

-378 LGSATSPGANTG
+378 LGSAASPGANTG
-390 SGYGSYPSA
+390 SGYGTYSA
-399 SGLTGPGAV
+399 SSGLTGPG
-408 GTPNGAGPQSGS
+408 GPFNPQNGAP
-420 PFNAHSGTAQG
+420 AA
-431 IPAGAGAVSP
+431 AGAGAVGSH
-441 SGVGTA
+441 GVGPQ
-447 HSGGVGPGGLASSA
+447 SGGVGQNGLAGSA
-461 NQQGP
+461 NQPPQG
-466 LSPEAPG
+466 SPEAPG

-478 GAAQEGPSVSLKTL
+478 SAAQDGSSVSLKTL

-552 NGQVEATWD
+552 NRQVEATWD
-561 YKAKNATF
+561 YKATNATF

-592 AHHAT
+592 AHRAT
-597 LKPTPPRTCVQVAA
+597 LKPTPPRTCVQIVA
-611 RDSAG
+611 RDKAG

>member
-1 MAARLR
+1 
-7 EPVGPHLEGAEF
+7 
-19 IRFLGAGGFA
+19 
-29 DVFLYRQDMPRRE
+29 MPRRE

-247 ALERVLFTAMSKRPA
+247 ALERVLFTAMSKRPS

-295 PVIATDGSD
+295 PVIAADGSD

-348 SGTFYP
+348 SGTYYP

-378 LGSATSPGANTG
+378 LSSAASPGANTG
-390 SGYGSYPSA
+390 SGYGTYSA
-399 SGLTGPGAV
+399 SSGLTGPGTV
-408 GTPNGAGPQSGS
+408 PGGPFNPKNGAP
-420 PFNAHSGTAQG
+420 AA
-431 IPAGAGAVSP
+431 AGAGAVGP
-441 SGVGTA
+441 Q
-447 HSGGVGPGGLASSA
+447 SGGVGQNGPAGSA
-461 NQQGP
+461 NQPPQG
-466 LSPEAPG
+466 SPEAPG

-478 GAAQEGPSVSLKTL
+478 SAAQDGSSVSLKTL

-561 YKAKNATF
+561 YKATNATF

-592 AHHAT
+592 AHRAT
-597 LKPTPPRTCVQVAA
+597 LKPTPPRTCVQIVA
-611 RDSAG
+611 RDKAG
-616 RESDPVIDCIDTPA
+616 RESEPVIDCIDTPA